1 MRPIR
6 ARPSARRALSVV
18 SVRARVVRH
27 PNCRF
32 ASIVA
37 VCLMS
42 SLAACGRT
50 GVSSSALR
58 SYVKSVEPIRVGV
71 NRLLEGADPVLDA
84 YRERRIT
91 PDKAVV
97 AMAHLERQFATAT
110 VEING
115 LRPSDSTLRRVN
127 APYAHTYVLED
138 AYLSALVAVLRTGE
152 FRDLPDTQSAQRA
165 AIVAWRTELVV
176 LSRQTGVR
184 LPADIERA
192 GRGEIAPSPVEGT

>member
-1 MRPIR
+1 M
-6 ARPSARRALSVV
+6 
-18 SVRARVVRH
+18 SVRACVARRR
-27 PNCRF
+27 NWWF
-32 ASIVA
+32 ASTVA

-42 SLAACGRT
+42 SLAACGHT
-50 GVSSSALR
+50 GLSSSALR

-84 YRERRIT
+84 YRERRI
-91 PDKAVV
+91 PSDQAVV
-97 AMAHLERQFATAT
+97 AMAHLERRFATST
-110 VEING
+110 VEINR

-127 APYAHTYVLED
+127 APYAHTYILED
-138 AYLSALVAVLRTGE
+138 AYLSALVAALRTGD

-184 LPADIERA
+184 LPADIEQA
-192 GRGEIAPSPVEGT
+192 GRGEIAPSPVAGT